1 MKINVKNI
9 VFFLIIALVIVFSTM
24 ALKDMGNQEE
34 ELVYSDILEL
44 FEEKRVVSLEITND
58 AELTLVYKVWN
69 ENGSPVYENDKIKT
83 AAALCLNCC
92 PHIPFNYLR
101 TVFQPVDPKVMFC
114 RCCGLWDEF
123 ESGHSNPA
131 LPPEEEQHQCPG
143 CTAQVSSFLFCPDL
157 RKVSQ
162 EY

>member
-69 ENGSPVYENDKIKT
+69 
-83 AAALCLNCC
+83 
-92 PHIPFNYLR
+92 
-101 TVFQPVDPKVMFC
+101 
-114 RCCGLWDEF
+114 
-123 ESGHSNPA
+123 
-131 LPPEEEQHQCPG
+131 
-143 CTAQVSSFLFCPDL
+143 
-157 RKVSQ
+157 
-162 EY
+162 